1 MVDPIRFRGER
12 ARVVTTGIGL
22 PHTWL
27 VPAPAAAAAGLAFA
41 LTLTDGGRSITS
53 DRFALRA
60 PGIPGTIV
68 LELQNPDV
76 YGSTFAAPMRVR
88 NETEADLLAVSAEI
102 VSLTETKVDAE
113 KKETQKELPGGE
125 GPPPAWDLVKKGEAS
140 TPQQLRAGPV
150 AFTEE
155 TKLVLLF
162 GRVHGVA
169 LLGGFQL
176 DEAPHPETLVAD
188 KGGNVWVKD
197 ASGTILK
204 TDAEARALV
213 KVKNLPRENEKP
225 SGACKALGAKAS
237 LCREASDG
245 TLISSYKNELTVT
258 DPDGKSRSFSAGDDG
273 PPVAIAF
280 GKEGRVLVA
289 TAGEGA
295 RKGSVR
301 IYRPF

>member
-1 MVDPIRFRGER
+1 MLHGAAKSVRRNSIRSCSRN
-12 ARVVTTGIGL
+12 
-22 PHTWL
+22 
-27 VPAPAAAAAGLAFA
+27 
-41 LTLTDGGRSITS
+41 GRSC
-53 DRFALRA
+53 
-60 PGIPGTIV
+60 
-68 LELQNPDV
+68 QN
-76 YGSTFAAPMRVR
+76 SMM
-88 NETEADLLAVSAEI
+88 
-102 VSLTETKVDAE
+102 
-113 KKETQKELPGGE
+113 
-125 GPPPAWDLVKKGEAS
+125 
-140 TPQQLRAGPV
+140 
-150 AFTEE
+150 
-155 TKLVLLF
+155 
-162 GRVHGVA
+162 
-169 LLGGFQL
+169 
-176 DEAPHPETLVAD
+176 
-188 KGGNVWVKD
+188 
-197 ASGTILK
+197 SGTILK